1 MTDIQE
7 FLKGKRVCLVGPA
20 ESAINQKCGDLIES
34 YDIVA
39 RIKSF
44 DFSED
49 YKIDL
54 GERTDILFTD
64 RILHKSDGYENIGQ
78 KPKGRYY
85 ENHKIFEEK
94 NIKYVICNFP
104 TDHPVYTQR
113 IYNDF
118 EGLKK
123 NTSIPVLNT
132 NSKRFYEA
140 RELLSRPNAGL
151 IAIIELLRYDISEL
165 FTIGLDFFR
174 TGYNDS
180 NFNNFLKRDLINVWH
195 QNSDFGEYHWVDKQY
210 LFFKYNLMVKDSRIK
225 VDKVFQKILLEEN
238 KDFLFELQNLTKDE
252 RFMEL
257 EKIRSF
263 DWS

>member
-1 MTDIQE
+1 MDSIGQ

-20 ESAINQKCGDLIES
+20 ESAIGQNCGDLIES

-44 DFSED
+44 DFSKD
-49 YKIDL
+49 YRIDL

-85 ENHKIFEEK
+85 EDHKIFEEK

-104 TDHPVYTQR
+104 VDHPVYTQR
-113 IYNDF
+113 ISNDF
-118 EGLKK
+118 AGLKQ
-123 NTSIPVLNT
+123 NTNIPVMNV
-132 NSKRFYEA
+132 NSERFYSV
-140 RELLSRPNAGL
+140 RNLLSRPNAGL
-151 IAIIELLRYDISEL
+151 IAIVELLGYEISEL

-195 QNSDFGEYHWVDKQY
+195 QHSDFGEYHWVDKQY
-210 LFFKYNLMVKDSRIK
+210 LFFKHNLMVNDSRIK
-225 VDKVFQKILLEEN
+225 VDKIFSKILEEEG

-252 RFMEL
+252 KMMEL
-257 EKIRSF
+257 ERIKSF